1 MLRIQKMI
9 FLRNQECVLISAK
22 VQTHPASNKKQ
33 QELAQNLKYT
43 IEDLR
48 IKKELICIS
57 RVVYYL

>member
-1 MLRIQKMI
+1 MI
-9 FLRNQECVLISAK
+9 FLRNQECVLINAK